1 MHCPSVR
8 RSLGSSVDFD
18 ALSKDSAFY
27 RLFLLP
33 AALDIHDQH
42 ERRYTMPPRSPV
54 LLMVLAAMGVLI
66 LPALYTHHRDPT
78 YIPSLFHSSLP
89 AHIVVPS
96 GGNND
101 LPMTLEARLTDLLA
115 RPALEQWE
123 AELASRHGCPFYTYS
138 RNTYFF
144 HTEDKVRLW
153 EGISKSDIR
162 RYRSKMVEYL
172 RNVEREGQKLVWEK
186 GMDDHVPLD
195 RRRGLIFTGGK
206 GVSPARATG
215 HLGISADYRKRSRG

>member
-1 MHCPSVR
+1 
-8 RSLGSSVDFD
+8 
-18 ALSKDSAFY
+18 
-27 RLFLLP
+27 
-33 AALDIHDQH
+33 
-42 ERRYTMPPRSPV
+42 MPPRPPV
-54 LLMVLAAMGVLI
+54 LLLVLAAVGVLI

-78 YIPSLFHSSLP
+78 YIPSLFQTSLP

-96 GGNND
+96 GGND

-123 AELASRHGCPFYTYS
+123 TELASRHGCPFYTYS

-144 HTEDKVRLW
+144 HTEDKVKLW

-195 RRRGLIFTGGK
+195 KRRGLIFTGGK
-206 GVSPARATG
+206 GVSRRRAQRQG
-215 HLGISADYRKRSRG
+215 GRRANGRKRSRG